1 MKYDYYILGFINSM
15 GFMITMLVATPHL
28 GKRKG
33 GGGGVRLRLRTPL
46 RSICYICGTF
56 EPILM
61 GHLFLS
67 GHLVN

>member
-33 GGGGVRLRLRTPL
+33 GGGLD
-46 RSICYICGTF
+46 CGYVHPYEAF
-56 EPILM
+56 AIFVVHSNLY
-61 GHLFLS
+61 
-67 GHLVN
+67 